1 MPQRKS
7 IPYVEPELIKLLEKM
22 YPPLEYS
29 KDITKEEWAFR
40 GGQRE
45 LITKLIQSNK
55 QQERG

>member
-1 MPQRKS
+1 
-7 IPYVEPELIKLLEKM
+7 M

-29 KDITKEEWAFR
+29 KDVTREEWAFR